1 MDYKSRTSTSEPQA
15 RQVASLVQALPD
27 SEARMFRAALNT
39 SEWVLHG
46 RRHRIFVLLSGAG
59 RIRLE
64 KTHAPLAGPCVVWLP
79 VGNSA
84 TLTLEAGS
92 EGASLAISE
101 LSLGR
106 AIPAGPVAA
115 QIREAM
121 FDPAL
126 GTRIGIAAARKLTA
140 MVEAIEVEL
149 REDSPG
155 AQDAVRHHIALLLIA
170 LWRLSSPAAAKPQ
183 PSPRT
188 IVHGFLQLVDL
199 HARDHWTVAE
209 YARFL
214 GVTADR
220 LNTAIRR
227 ATGRSPLVLMHTR
240 LITEA
245 ETLLDSSTLQVSEVA
260 EALGF
265 RDPAYF
271 NRFFKRMTGMAP
283 GRRRSQPF
291 QNAPGP
297 ERSFAAWP

>member
-1 MDYKSRTSTSEPQA
+1 MDEQLRASIGVGQMPPVPNPSQA
-15 RQVASLVQALPD
+15 TPD
-27 SEARMFRAALNT
+27 TEARLFRSALT
-39 SEWVLHG
+39 ASEWVLHG
-46 RRHRIFVLLSGAG
+46 RRHRVFVLLSGAG

-64 KTHAPLAGPCVVWLP
+64 RAHAPLAGPCVVWLP
-79 VGNSA
+79 IGNSA
-84 TLTLEAGS
+84 TLVLEAGS

-101 LSLGR
+101 LSFGR
-106 AIPAGPVAA
+106 AVPAGPVAA

-126 GTRIGIAAARKLTA
+126 GTRIGTSAARKLAA
-140 MVEAIEVEL
+140 MFEAIEAEL
-149 REDSPG
+149 RDDAPG
-155 AQDAVRHHIALLLIA
+155 AQDAVRHHIALLVIA
-170 LWRLSSPAAAKPQ
+170 LWRLSSPAATKPQ
-183 PSPRT
+183 PSPRS

-199 HARDHWTVAE
+199 HARDHWAVAD
-209 YARFL
+209 YARLL

-227 ATGRSPLVLMHTR
+227 ATGRSPLTLMHTR

-271 NRFFKRMTGMAP
+271 NRFFKRMTGIAP

>member
-1 MDYKSRTSTSEPQA
+1 MDRQSSVPFGASHVRPVQGMAQA
-15 RQVASLVQALPD
+15 VPD
-27 SEARMFRAALNT
+27 TEARMFRSALT
-39 SEWVLHG
+39 ASEWVLHG
-46 RRHRIFVLLSGAG
+46 RRHRVFVLLSGAG
-59 RIRLE
+59 RIKLE

-92 EGASLAISE
+92 EGASLTISE

-121 FDPAL
+121 VDPAL
-126 GTRIGIAAARKLTA
+126 GTRLSAAVARKLTA
-140 MVEAIEVEL
+140 MVEAIEAEL
-149 REDSPG
+149 RDDAPG
-155 AQDAVRHHIALLLIA
+155 AQDAVRHHIALLVIT

-188 IVHGFLQLVDL
+188 IVHGFLQLVEL
-199 HARDHWTVAE
+199 HARDHWTVAQ

-227 ATGRSPLVLMHTR
+227 ATGRSPLMLMHTR
-240 LITEA
+240 LIAEA
-245 ETLLDSSTLQVSEVA
+245 ETLLDSSTLQVAEVA

-297 ERSFAAWP
+297 ARSFAAWP

>member
-1 MDYKSRTSTSEPQA
+1 MERLQRALAGAGQP
-15 RQVASLVQALPD
+15 RPVAGLSSAMPD
-27 SEARMFRAALNT
+27 TEARMFRSALT
-39 SEWVLHG
+39 ASEWVLHG
-46 RRHRIFVLLSGAG
+46 RRHRVFVLLSGAG
-59 RIRLE
+59 RIKLE

-79 VGNSA
+79 AGNSA
-84 TLTLEAGS
+84 KLTLDAGS
-92 EGASLAISE
+92 EGAQLTISE

-126 GTRIGIAAARKLTA
+126 GTRVSAGVARKLTA
-140 MVEAIEVEL
+140 MVEAIEAEL
-149 REDSPG
+149 KDDAPG
-155 AQDAVRHHIALLLIA
+155 AQDAVRHHIALLVIA

-188 IVHGFLQLVDL
+188 IVHGFLQLVEL
-199 HARDHWTVAE
+199 HARDHWSVAQ
-209 YARFL
+209 YARLL

-227 ATGRSPLVLMHTR
+227 ATGRSPLMLMHTR
-240 LITEA
+240 LIAEA
-245 ETLLDSSTLQVSEVA
+245 ETLLDSSTLQVAEVA

-271 NRFFKRMTGMAP
+271 NRFFKRMTGIAP

-297 ERSFAAWP
+297 ARSFAAWP